1 MTREQVRISLRAV
14 LMIPNMNDYKI
25 STIFNIFI
33 KYVSVEI
40 MSKVQSEGLFSK
52 VQDLYI
58 SSVLVDLGKRSRQYS
73 VKFS

>member
-1 MTREQVRISLRAV
+1 
-14 LMIPNMNDYKI
+14 MIPNMNDYKI

-40 MSKVQSEGLFSK
+40 LSKVQSEGLFSK

>member
-1 MTREQVRISLRAV
+1 
-14 LMIPNMNDYKI
+14 MIPNMNDYKI